1 MCLGHVLT
9 PPSSLLSA
17 CLQVACVYTSRHR
30 ARRRQQEMQAHMQA
44 MQSQREE
51 HRVNVL
57 MQMEQML
64 RAEGAQ
70 DSEEP
75 EKEQLHP

>member
-1 MCLGHVLT
+1 
-9 PPSSLLSA
+9 
-17 CLQVACVYTSRHR
+17 
-30 ARRRQQEMQAHMQA
+30 MQAHMQA